1 MLDFGL
7 YAFYVLLA
15 VAVLAAIVFP
25 IINGFKSPKSLKGS
39 LIGLGGLILLF
50 AISFAVSGSEVS
62 AKNLSL
68 GVDET
73 EMKLIGAG
81 LVMFYIALFLAI
93 LGLIY
98 SEISKAIK

>member
-15 VAVLAAIVFP
+15 VAILSAIVFQ
-25 IINGFKSPKSLKGS
+25 IINGIKSPKELKGS
-39 LIGLGGLILLF
+39 LIGLGVLLVIF
-50 AISFAVSGSEVS
+50 VISYVVSGSEVS
-62 AKNLSL
+62 SRQMSL

-81 LVMFYIALFLAI
+81 ILMFYITLI
-93 LGLIY
+93 LSIVGLIY
-98 SEISKAIK
+98 SEISKAMK

>member
-25 IINGFKSPKSLKGS
+25 IINGIKSPKSLKGS
-39 LIGLGGLILLF
+39 LIGLGALLVIF
-50 AISFAVSGSEVS
+50 VISYAISDSAVK
-62 AKNLSL
+62 AKHVSL

-81 LVMFYIALFLAI
+81 LVMFYITLFLSI
-93 LGLIY
+93 IGLIY

>member
-15 VAVLAAIVFP
+15 VAILAAIVFP
-25 IINGFKSPKSLKGS
+25 IINGIKSPKELKGS
-39 LIGLGGLILLF
+39 LIGLGVLLVIF
-50 AISFAVSGSEVS
+50 VISYAVSSSEVS
-62 AKNLSL
+62 SRQMSL

-81 LVMFYIALFLAI
+81 ILMFYITLFLSI
-93 LGLIY
+93 IGLIY
-98 SEISKAIK
+98 SEISKALK

>member
-7 YAFYVLLA
+7 YSLYVLLA
-15 VAVLAAIVFP
+15 VAIISAIVFP
-25 IINGFKSPKSLKGS
+25 IINGIKSPKSLKGT
-39 LIGLGGLILLF
+39 LIGLGALLVIF
-50 AISFAVSGSEVS
+50 GISYAVSSGDVS

-81 LVMFYIALFLAI
+81 LLMFYITLVLAI

-98 SEISKAIK
+98 SEISKALK

>member
-25 IINGFKSPKSLKGS
+25 IVNGIKSPKELKGS
-39 LIGLGGLILLF
+39 LIGLGVLLVIF
-50 AISFAVSGSEVS
+50 GISYAISGSEVS
-62 AKNLSL
+62 SRQMSL

-81 LVMFYIALFLAI
+81 IVMFYITLVLSI
-93 LGLIY
+93 VGLIY